1 MSHQRPLSVALRP
14 HATLLRKNILIL
26 LLCAALGLGLAAA
39 RTLTRPEVYSATA
52 VGWVVAGDTQNLGNA
67 TFGDAVA
74 LQRATAYAGLANTR
88 TVRERAEKT
97 LSEMPEAPDLP

>member
-1 MSHQRPLSVALRP
+1 MTLIDVLR
-14 HATLLRKNILIL
+14 LLRKNILIL

-74 LQRATAYAGLANTR
+74 LQRAEPTRASRTPEPSAN
-88 TVRERAEKT
+88 VRPR
-97 LSEMPEAPDLP
+97 P